1 MSKILLKFGVC
12 TKCANGTKWSYFL
25 LCTSNF
31 GRPYLSRPNSV
42 SGVLELYGKPI
53 ESRLFPYSCGRQWVI
68 TNVLKIYGLHQL
80 CGLLGCVSVNSQVL
94 T

>member
-1 MSKILLKFGVC
+1 MGQSGHI
-12 TKCANGTKWSYFL
+12 FL

-31 GRPYLSRPNSV
+31 GRPYLLRPNSV

-53 ESRLFPYSCGRQWVI
+53 ELILFPCAYGRNWVI
-68 TNVLKIYGLHQL
+68 TTMLKIYVLHKV